1 MSSSSFQSFSYW
13 ILLNLREMTFCD
25 KHLDTQFDR
34 DH

>member
-1 MSSSSFQSFSYW
+1 MSSSSFRIG
-13 ILLNLREMTFCD
+13 ILLNLREMTFYD